1 MASTPTAAQ
10 VLGRVILV
18 TGKEEFLSERTV
30 LGVRSAVRNFDA
42 EAEVAESAASGLT
55 LASLGEMSAPSLFS
69 STRCVIVR
77 GLEGLPDECCDEILA
92 YAGDPVED
100 VSLVLV
106 HGGGQKGS
114 GLLTK
119 LRKLAAV
126 TEVKS
131 EEIKPG
137 DLPRYVTAEFAGLGA
152 KIAPEAATFLVTAVG
167 GDLRSLAAAA
177 HQLTN
182 DFPDEQLTVEKVQ
195 RYFGGRA
202 EAKSFAVADAAFAGR
217 KAQALEELR
226 WAMDG
231 GTASVLIT
239 SAMAGSARSLA
250 RFLGA
255 GNGMREGDLARDLGV
270 PPWKVRQVRDQ
281 SRAWTPEGISA
292 AVRAVAVA
300 DADIKGQAHDAAYTL
315 ERLVLTVADLRTG
328 R

>member
-30 LGVRSAVRNFDA
+30 QGVRAAVKTFDA
-42 EAEVAESAASGLT
+42 EAEIAESGASDLT
-55 LASLGEMSAPSLFS
+55 LASLGEMAAPSLFS
-69 STRCVIVR
+69 STRCVVIR
-77 GLEGLPDECCDEILA
+77 GLEGLADECYDGILD
-92 YAGDPVED
+92 YAGAPVDD
-100 VSLVLV
+100 VALVLV
-106 HGGGQKGS
+106 HGGGPKGS

-119 LRKLAAV
+119 LRKLGAV

-131 EEIKPG
+131 EEIKAS
-137 DLPRYVTAEFAGLGA
+137 DLGRFVASEFAGLGA
-152 KIAPEAATFLVTAVG
+152 KIAPDAATFLVTAVG

-177 HQLTN
+177 HQLCN
-182 DFPDEQLTVEKVQ
+182 DFPGEQLTTEKVQ

-255 GNGMREGDLARDLGV
+255 ANGIREGDLARDLGV

-292 AVRAVAVA
+292 AVRAVAAA